1 MYENSGDVTYDFPKN
16 TGYKEIIPQFNSNIK
31 RALALVRLNKVKFN
45 AEDNFWK
52 VIYEIDQ
59 PFVVKLFPNPIC
71 SCKYVG
77 KSKCSYLLAVMHIK
91 CDYWNVNFRWL

>member
-45 AEDNFWK
+45 AEDKF
-52 VIYEIDQ
+52 
-59 PFVVKLFPNPIC
+59 
-71 SCKYVG
+71 
-77 KSKCSYLLAVMHIK
+77 
-91 CDYWNVNFRWL
+91 